1 MEKNYNAPAVE
12 VIEIKVE
19 NAILVGSSEPTEDE

>member
-12 VIEIKVE
+12 VIDIKIE
-19 NAILVGSSEPTEDE
+19 NAILVGSSEATEDE